1 MAYVL
6 WGLFVLML
14 LVAGIKLMTS
24 NGEEGRFTEARNT
37 LFNIFLITIVIFLF
51 LLILYQVFTE
61 FTG

>member
-1 MAYVL
+1 
-6 WGLFVLML
+6 ML